1 MSRIGI
7 RKEKHT
13 MQTARATMGFF
24 TVLLMN
30 AFAIDAFAAKL
41 TISCG
46 SNGLERQICQSGI
59 EAWSKKTGVPV
70 EVFSSPNDSNDRLAL
85 YQQLLGAKSSD
96 IDIYQI
102 DVVWPGILS
111 RNLLDLSPYVDAKET
126 AAHIAGAVA
135 NNRVDGKL
143 VAMPW
148 FTDGGVLYY
157 RADLLKKHGFT
168 VPTTWEEMGKTA
180 KAVMDKERAAGN
192 ADIWGFVYQGRAYE
206 GLTCNALE
214 WVASFGGGTVVSP
227 DGKIVINNPKAIKA
241 IDLISSWTGAIVPRG
256 VLSYSEEEA
265 RGAFQSGKAV
275 FMRNWPY
282 AWALLNSDGSAVK
295 GKVAMA
301 PLPSGEAKGPRAAT
315 LGGWSLAVSAY
326 SKFPKE
332 AEDLV
337 RYLTSAEEQKR
348 RAIEGSFNP
357 TRTALYDDAAVLAKN
372 PHLKD
377 LKAVF
382 LSAVPRPAGKTGA
395 KYNRVS
401 ADFWNAV
408 HQSLSQSEKASVG
421 FKKLEEKLAT
431 YSNNGNW

>member
-1 MSRIGI
+1 MR
-7 RKEKHT
+7 
-13 MQTARATMGFF
+13 
-24 TVLLMN
+24 TVLAN
-30 AFAIDAFAAKL
+30 ACSVLVSFLLVSGVAHAAPKL

-46 SNGLERQICQSGI
+46 SNGLERQVCQSGI
-59 EAWSKKTGVPV
+59 DAWSKKTGIPV

-102 DVVWPGILS
+102 DVVWPGILAK
-111 RNLLDLSPYVDAKET
+111 NMADLTPYFDKAEI
-126 AAHIAGAVA
+126 AAHIPGAI
-135 NNRVDGKL
+135 NNNKVDNKL
-143 VAMPW
+143 VAIPW

-157 RADLLKKHGFT
+157 RADLLKKYNQS
-168 VPTTWEEMGKTA
+168 VPTTWEEMGNVA
-180 KAVMDKERAAGN
+180 KLVMEKERAAGSK
-192 ADIWGFVYQGRAYE
+192 DIWGYVYQGRAYE

-214 WVASFGGGTVVSP
+214 WVASYGGGTVVSP
-227 DGKIVINNPKAIKA
+227 DGKVSINNAEAIKA
-241 IDLISSWTGAIVPRG
+241 LDLLSSWTGTIVPRG

-282 AWALLNSDGSAVK
+282 AWALLNSADSSVK

-301 PLPSGEAKGPRAAT
+301 PLPSGQVKGPRAAT
-315 LGGWSLAVSAY
+315 LGGWSLAVSTY

-332 AEDLV
+332 AADLV
-337 RYLTSAEEQKR
+337 KYLTSADEQKR
-348 RAIEGSFNP
+348 RAIEASFNP
-357 TRTALYDDAAVLAKN
+357 TRIAVYDDAEVLKKN
-372 PHLKD
+372 PHLKE

-395 KYNRVS
+395 KYNRLS

-408 HQSLSQSEKASVG
+408 HSSLSQSEKASVSL
-421 FKKLEEKLAT
+421 KKLEERVAA
-431 YSNNGNW
+431 YSNSGKW

>member
-1 MSRIGI
+1 MKVQLFRFAMFFVSVGI
-7 RKEKHT
+7 FLLPGVAA
-13 MQTARATMGFF
+13 TAAE
-24 TVLLMN
+24 
-30 AFAIDAFAAKL
+30 L

-59 EAWSKKTGVPV
+59 DAWSKKTGVPV
-70 EVFSSPNDSNDRLAL
+70 KVFSSPNDSNDRLAL
-85 YQQLLGAKSSD
+85 YQQLLGAKSAD

-102 DVVWPGILS
+102 DVVWPGILAKHLV
-111 RNLLDLSPYVDAKET
+111 NFETHLGAKEVSE
-126 AAHIAGAVA
+126 HIKGAIA
-135 NNRVDGKL
+135 NNRVDKRL
-143 VAMPW
+143 VALPW

-157 RADLLKKHGFT
+157 RSDLLKKYGLA
-168 VPTTWEEMGKTA
+168 VPATWEELGTVA
-180 KAVMDKERAAGN
+180 KAIMDKERTSGT
-192 ADIWGFVYQGRAYE
+192 ADMWGYVYQGRAYE

-214 WVASFGGGTVVSP
+214 WVSSFGGGSIVEP
-227 DGKIVINNPKAIKA
+227 DGKVSINNPKALKA
-241 IDLISSWTGAIVPRG
+241 LELLASWTGSIVPPG
-256 VLSYSEEEA
+256 ALSYSEEEA
-265 RGAFQSGKAV
+265 RGAFQTGKAV

-295 GKVAMA
+295 GKVGMA
-301 PLPSGEAKGPRAAT
+301 PLPSGEKKGPRAAT

-326 SKFPKE
+326 SKAPKE
-332 AEDLV
+332 AVDLV

-357 TRTALYDDAAVLAKN
+357 TRFALYDDKEVLAKN

-382 LSAVPRPAGKTGA
+382 LNAVPRPAGKTGA

-408 HQSLSQSEKASVG
+408 HQTISGTEKAGPSL
-421 FKKLEEKLAT
+421 KKLEEKLAG
-431 YSNNGNW
+431 YSNGGNW

>member
-1 MSRIGI
+1 MR
-7 RKEKHT
+7 
-13 MQTARATMGFF
+13 
-24 TVLLMN
+24 TVLAN
-30 AFAIDAFAAKL
+30 ACSVLVSFLFVSGAAHAAPKL

-46 SNGLERQICQSGI
+46 SNGLERQVCQSGI
-59 EAWSKKTGVPV
+59 DAWSKKTGVPV

-102 DVVWPGILS
+102 DVVWPGILAK
-111 RNLLDLSPYVDAKET
+111 NMADLNPYFDKTEI
-126 AAHIAGAVA
+126 AAHISGAI
-135 NNRVDGKL
+135 NNNKVDGKL
-143 VAMPW
+143 VAIPW

-157 RADLLKKHGFT
+157 RSDLLKKYNQA
-168 VPTTWEEMGKTA
+168 VPATWEEMGSVA
-180 KAVMDKERAAGN
+180 KLVMEKERAAGN
-192 ADIWGFVYQGRAYE
+192 KDIWGFVYQGRAYE

-214 WVASFGGGTVVSP
+214 WVSSYGGGTVVSP
-227 DGKIVINNPKAIKA
+227 DGKVSINNAQAIA
-241 IDLISSWTGAIVPRG
+241 ALDLLSSWTGTIVPRG

-282 AWALLNSDGSAVK
+282 AWALLNSADSSVK

-301 PLPSGEAKGPRAAT
+301 PLPSGQAKGPRAAT

-332 AEDLV
+332 AADLV
-337 RYLTSAEEQKR
+337 KYLTSAEEQKR
-348 RAIEGSFNP
+348 RAIEASFNP
-357 TRTALYDDAAVLAKN
+357 TRIAVYDDAEVLKKN
-372 PHLKD
+372 PHLKE

-395 KYNRVS
+395 KYNRLS

-408 HQSLSQSEKASVG
+408 HSSLSQSEKASVSL
-421 FKKLEEKLAT
+421 KKLEERAAS
-431 YSNNGNW
+431 YSNSGKW